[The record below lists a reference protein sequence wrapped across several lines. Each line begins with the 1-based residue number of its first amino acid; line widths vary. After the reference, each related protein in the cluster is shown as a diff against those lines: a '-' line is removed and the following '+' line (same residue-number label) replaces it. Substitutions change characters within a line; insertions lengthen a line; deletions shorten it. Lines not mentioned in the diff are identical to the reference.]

1 MHATETHPRF
11 DFRARVARPIAAAV
25 LAVAC
30 ALAALVILSPYV
42 GLGVHQQFVLFK
54 WFGLT
59 RLNGA
64 FVAAPGVV
72 IAAVIA
78 GLAFA
83 KRPAQFAAN
92 MALLVGALL
101 VSLLITEV
109 LARVIDHQPVF
120 ALRNWAAERRTFL
133 TSRSPNDYDPVLGW
147 VFKPDQSI
155 DPADPARSLT
165 TGKYGI
171 RLSEPGA
178 DQLPS
183 GAILAVGDSF
193 TAGDEVGDRDAW
205 PAILERMIGR
215 RVINGAAFG
224 WGADQIV
231 LRTEELLPKLSPS
244 MVIVSFFQDF
254 QGDVSRA
261 GLRVFLSANKPYFT
275 LDNGALV
282 PHNIPVPP
290 YQGRPQETS
299 RWLLL
304 PSYSYLV
311 QFTMDRL
318 GWSNWWRIFSASY
331 VPVDNDPIAVSCAL
345 LKRLQSEL
353 AEKGIDFLFV
363 MQYGGSLH
371 PVKPTREASSV
382 VACARAMGIDT
393 LDLWDVLKAAHD
405 RHSFADYRKLWAS
418 FDGNYLFGH
427 MSGLGN
433 RLVAEEIAAAL
444 DRRHLR
450 AATAGGAT
458 IH

>member
-1 MHATETHPRF
+1 MQATDVQGHF
-11 DFRARVARPIAAAV
+11 DLRVRVARPIAATV

-30 ALAALVILSPYV
+30 ALGALVILSPYV

-54 WFGLT
+54 WFSLT
-59 RLNGA
+59 RENAA
-64 FVAAPGVV
+64 FIALPGVIV
-72 IAAVIA
+72 GIVVTGLAFARRPSQFAANAALLIAAVI
-78 GLAFA
+78 F
-83 KRPAQFAAN
+83 
-92 MALLVGALL
+92 
-101 VSLLITEV
+101 SLFVMEV
-109 LARVIDHQPVF
+109 LARLIDHQPIF

-133 TSRSPNDYDPVLGW
+133 TTRSPNDYDPVLGW

-155 DPADPARSLT
+155 DPDDPAKSLT

-171 RLSEPGA
+171 RLSAPGA

-183 GAILAVGDSF
+183 GAILVVGDSF

-205 PAILERMIGR
+205 PAILEHMIGR
-215 RVINGAAFG
+215 RVINAAAYG

-231 LRTEELLPKLSPS
+231 LRTEELLPKLSPA

-254 QGDVSRA
+254 QGDVDRA

-275 LDNGALV
+275 LEDGALV
-282 PHNIPVPP
+282 PHNIPVPR
-290 YQGRPQETS
+290 YQGGVQETS

-311 QFTMDRL
+311 QFTMNRL
-318 GWSNWWRIFSASY
+318 GWSNWWQIFSANY

-353 AEKGIDFLFV
+353 ASQGIDFLFV

-371 PVKPTREASSV
+371 PVKPTREASAV
-382 VACARAMGIDT
+382 VACARTMGIDT

-405 RHSFADYRKLWAS
+405 RHSFAEYRKLWAS
-418 FDGNYLFGH
+418 FDGNYSFGH

-433 RLVAEEIAAAL
+433 RLVAEQIAAVL
-444 DRRHLR
+444 DRRHFR

-458 IH
+458 VR